1 MSFLN
6 YSSIKMA
13 NDQICFFYKNENKS
27 QKNKQKSDRKNKL
40 KNNKLN
46 KNINSPFNTL
56 ESYFRK

>member
-1 MSFLN
+1 
-6 YSSIKMA
+6 MA
-13 NDQICFFYKNENKS
+13 NDQICFFYKNEDKS

-40 KNNKLN
+40 KINKLN